1 MDTRGI
7 PVPAA
12 LKDRDVP
19 VDSLVVIADELK
31 TSIEAFTPRGGSVL
45 VSENEM
51 PKRLQAWF
59 DTRKMEWAPPVD
71 VLKDGG
77 PWWLV
82 PRWTQP
88 LFEAAGHPPS
98 PREAVIALAVEQR
111 LTAQPEL
118 ALNPKNVAY
127 LLHRL
132 AGAGFKHTVA
142 EALASRGGI
151 NGLVDDL
158 RAVVARGY
166 SLVNLEYVLDSLA
179 GYPHS
184 QFSSAVVAEHVEKD
198 QTAATSPAR
207 RPVYRRAWCRPRR
220 SRRARS
226 A

>member
-1 MDTRGI
+1 M
-7 PVPAA
+7 
-12 LKDRDVP
+12 
-19 VDSLVVIADELK
+19 DSLVVIADELK
-31 TSIEAFTPRGGSVL
+31 TTIEAFTLRGGSIL

-51 PKRLQAWF
+51 PKRLQAYF
-59 DTRKMEWAPPVD
+59 HTHKTQWASPVN

-111 LTAQPEL
+111 LTEQPEL

-151 NGLVDDL
+151 DGLVEDL
-158 RAVVARGY
+158 RAIIASGNP
-166 SLVNLEYVLDSLA
+166 LVNLEYVLDSLA
-179 GYPHS
+179 SYPQS
-184 QFSSAVVAEHVEKD
+184 QFSPEVVAEHVKK
-198 QTAATSPAR
+198 T
-207 RPVYRRAWCRPRR
+207 RPPRR
-220 SRRARS
+220 RGS
-226 A
+226 APGLPACMVPPPSKPQNSFGPRILFLTVTRPTA